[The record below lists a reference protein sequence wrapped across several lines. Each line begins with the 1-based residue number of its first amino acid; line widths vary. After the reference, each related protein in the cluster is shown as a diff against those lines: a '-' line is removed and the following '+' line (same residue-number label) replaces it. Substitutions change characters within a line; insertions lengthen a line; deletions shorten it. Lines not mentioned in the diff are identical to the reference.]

1 MKFGKRLLSC
11 LLILA
16 CLCSAL
22 LIASAVAADDTGA
35 GATQTYT
42 KKKVVSVLYDTSGSM
57 QEEHRYNYAR
67 YASQTLMAMLGTG
80 DKLVITPM
88 HVGRTTVDQG
98 NYKTASLWVDL
109 SDPEGR
115 EDAIEDALTDSLFVN
130 VPSGGDTPASTI
142 EWAVQQL
149 VDEGMKTLDET
160 DADAMSDTEYF
171 LVIMTDGQLDNKKN
185 SSEVAALAEKYAKPS
200 EYASYQC
207 IYLGFSSGAVDL
219 GGTDFD
225 SKNGNVTTYKA
236 TSAADVIS
244 SMQDIANQISGRYS
258 ISASA
263 YTRSGNTVTVNLDGI
278 AFGLRS
284 VSMLLQNSN
293 ATLLSAKYGTESLSV
308 TQKCGFAGDSVIN
321 VKGGSSA
328 VLKRQGTDLN
338 FAGGTLTLTFDSFT
352 DEDLAGLSILLEPAL
367 TITPSVTYK
376 GQEIDSAYINAH
388 LVKGDEITVGYT
400 VIEEGSG
407 KPISVDTI
415 PGETVAEVS
424 YNGKTYAVGEAIP
437 LVTGKLI
444 LSLSVSIMDG
454 AYTLYTSVSCP
465 VLENPN
471 YFRIV
476 ADGPHFEQN
485 AVHKSTTAF
494 TVYDDNSPI
503 TSNSALSAY
512 AYTVRVKA
520 ADGTSLSSSAYSY
533 TAVDGKIVVSVNTD
547 GYDYGAYS
555 IEVSVRKDGNIR
567 DAVVGIPYYPANV
580 TLAPIGESSLSMT
593 LYGLSQN
600 KDKALSFAL
609 STGGEP
615 LPFGEGV
622 LQYTVTLNG
631 TDVTAACRAEGS
643 VLTFLPTAETLGE
656 FGKQAGSGTVTVTV
670 RSDVASHIYATAAG
684 TLTLTDT
691 VFEVKPIEKNGG
703 KIDRFSLKKNESSLY
718 FAVYRDGVPMPA
730 EELEAALADGT
741 LRIDPASFGA
751 NGFTRFFTPL
761 GGDVTVEMADG
772 VPAVRVRPTSDQ
784 VGIFRFFTSMLVGGG
799 DRTATVYYGAASGE
813 VAGEDV
819 YTVASANILG
829 YILRIAI
836 LIAIIYLVI
845 FAYES
850 FRCTRFEKGS
860 FVKMK
865 IETSG
870 RNKGKVARV
879 QSIKHMG
886 GFPRCLLL
894 GRLVP
899 IVGLKRRVQETSFE
913 GNRVDAEKYAMTL
926 PASVKMQI
934 RPQTD
939 ERTTSCMNELKGKV
953 REAYRTGGVS
963 IAKIPEAR
971 AQMYW
976 ESESLDIKTIKTAQ
990 LKSGVFVVSK
1000 ETEDFIE
1007 VIFYVPYG
1015 R

>member
-1 MKFGKRLLSC
+1 MRFGKRLLSC

-22 LIASAVAADDTGA
+22 LVASPASAEETGA
-35 GATQTYT
+35 SQTYT
-42 KKKVVSVLYDTSGSM
+42 KKKIVSVLYDTSGSM
-57 QEEHRYNYAR
+57 TSENRYNYAR
-67 YASQTLMAMLGTG
+67 YASQTLMAMLGEG

-88 HVGRTTVDQG
+88 HQGNKTVDQSS
-98 NYKTASLWVDL
+98 YKSASLWVDL
-109 SDPEGR
+109 SDSEGR
-115 EDAIEDALTDSLFVN
+115 GEAIEEALAAPLFAN
-130 VPSGGDTPASTI
+130 VPNGPDTPASSI
-142 EWAVQQL
+142 EWAVQHL
-149 VDEGMKTLDET
+149 IDEGMKTVDKT
-160 DADAMSDTEYF
+160 DADATSDTEYF
-171 LVIMTDGQLDNKKN
+171 LVIMTDGQLDNKTT
-185 SSEVAALAEKYAKPS
+185 SSAVATLAERYAKPS

-219 GGTDFD
+219 GGTDFET
-225 SKNGNVTTYKA
+225 KNGNVTTYKA
-236 TSAADVIS
+236 TSAADVIA

-258 ISASA
+258 IPSSA
-263 YTRSGNTVTVNLDGI
+263 YSRSGNTVTVDLGGV

-293 ATLLSAKYGTESLSV
+293 ATLLSARYGTETLAI
-308 TQKCGFAGDSVIN
+308 TQRSGFRGDTAIDM
-321 VKGGSSA
+321 KGGSSA
-328 VLKRQGTDLN
+328 VLKRQGADLN
-338 FAGGTLTLTFDSFT
+338 FTGGTLTLTFDSFT

-367 TITPSVTYK
+367 TIRPSVTHK
-376 GQEIDSAYINAH
+376 GKEIDSAYINAH
-388 LVKGDEITVGYT
+388 LVRGDEITVGYS

-407 KPISVDTI
+407 KPISVDAI

-437 LVTGKLI
+437 LVTGRLI

-471 YFRIV
+471 YFRVV
-476 ADGPHFEQN
+476 ADGPRFEQN
-485 AVHKSTTAF
+485 AIHKSTTTF

-512 AYTVRVKA
+512 AYTVAVKA

-555 IEVSVRKDGNIR
+555 VEVTVRKDGNLR
-567 DAVVGIPYYPANV
+567 DVSVGIPYYPANV
-580 TLAPIGESSLSMT
+580 TLSPVGDSALSMT

-631 TDVTAACRAEGS
+631 ADVTAACRAEGS

-670 RSDVASHIYATAAG
+670 RSDVATHIYATASA

-691 VFEVKPIEKNGG
+691 VFEVKPIEKDGG
-703 KIDRFSLKKNESSLY
+703 KIDRFSLKKNDSSLY

-761 GGDVTVEMADG
+761 GGDVTVETVDG

-784 VGIFRFFTSMLVGGG
+784 VGIFRFFTSMLVVGG
-799 DRTATVYYGAASGE
+799 DKTATVYYGAASGE
-813 VAGEDV
+813 VVGEDV
-819 YTVASANILG
+819 YTIASANILG

-836 LIAIIYLVI
+836 LIAIIYLAI

-886 GFPRCLLL
+886 GFPRCLIL

-926 PASVKMQI
+926 PANVKMQI

-971 AQMYW
+971 AQMFW

-990 LKSGVFVVSK
+990 LKSGVFIVSK